1 MERFER
7 TRHLI
12 GHERLDSLRRSTVFV
27 FGVGGVGSFAAEAL
41 GRAGIGTIG
50 LVDYDTIHLSNLNR
64 QIHALEETV
73 GEIKVRAMARRLKA
87 INPGIDVR
95 VHPVL
100 ADAGNIP
107 GLLDP
112 APDYVIDAVDMVTAK
127 LALIEHCV
135 ERGIPVVSCMGTG
148 NKVHPEKLEITD
160 LSKTKACPL
169 AKVMRRELKKRDIRH
184 LKVVYSRETPLMKSR
199 EVVGSLSTVPS
210 VAGLLL
216 ASAVINEIIGL

>member
-73 GEIKVRAMARRLKA
+73 GEIKVRAMERRLKA

-112 APDYVIDAVDMVTAK
+112 APDYVIDAVDMVTAQ
-127 LALIEHCV
+127 LALIQHCV
-135 ERGIPVVSCMGTG
+135 RRGIPVVSCMGTG

-169 AKVMRRELKKRDIRH
+169 AKVMRRELKRRDIRH